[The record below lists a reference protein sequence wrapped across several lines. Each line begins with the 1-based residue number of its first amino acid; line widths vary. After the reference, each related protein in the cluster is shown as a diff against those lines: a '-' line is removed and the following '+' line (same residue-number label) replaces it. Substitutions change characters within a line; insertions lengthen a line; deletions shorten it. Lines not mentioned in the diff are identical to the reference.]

1 MPGGWLDGYTETDDE
16 EEPSSPSEL
25 TKPTIPSVF
34 TCKHCG
40 TDRLTMKSTNEES
53 VKFVCIQC
61 GRYSTY
67 PAPYGVAK
75 IYRPLSDADFAET
88 ST

>member
-1 MPGGWLDGYTETDDE
+1 MTGGWLDGYAEPDDE
-16 EEPSSPSEL
+16 EENSSPSEL

-40 TDRLTMKSTNEES
+40 TDRLTMKSTKDES
-53 VKFVCIQC
+53 VQFSCVKC
-61 GRYSTY
+61 GKYTTF

-75 IYRPLSDADFAET
+75 IYRPMCDADFAENG
-88 ST
+88 